1 MSFEEGDG
9 ARESRRKSTDGR
21 DRDSDAQYKMKI
33 ELDGSQQQAP
43 SSSASQAGPPA
54 YFFSPTEEKNL
65 DLSGANILS
74 PAVSR
79 QGSPGV
85 ERRRRELP
93 PLSED
98 RVGGEHDGAA
108 SDDADACSGS
118 GCEDGNAS
126 ASTDSFAV
134 VDHEPLASDAGAGA
148 SSGAG
153 LRRRAAVS
161 EESAGTRVQQQQ
173 Q

>member
-1 MSFEEGDG
+1 MSSEEGDG
-9 ARESRRKSTDGR
+9 AGESRRKSADGR
-21 DRDSDAQYKMKI
+21 DREDDAQFTMKI

-43 SSSASQAGPPA
+43 SSSASASQAGPPA

-98 RVGGEHDGAA
+98 RVGGGHDGAA
-108 SDDADACSGS
+108 SDADAYSGS
-118 GCEDGNAS
+118 GGEDGDAS

-134 VDHEPLASDAGAGA
+134 VDHEPLASDAGA

-161 EESAGTRVQQQQ
+161 EECAGTRVQQQQ
-173 Q
+173 QL

>member
-1 MSFEEGDG
+1 MNSEEGDG

-98 RVGGEHDGAA
+98 RVGGGHDGAA
-108 SDDADACSGS
+108 SDDADAY

>member
-1 MSFEEGDG
+1 MNSEEGDG
-9 ARESRRKSTDGR
+9 RRKITDGR

-98 RVGGEHDGAA
+98 RVGGGHDGAA
-108 SDDADACSGS
+108 SDDADAY

-134 VDHEPLASDAGAGA
+134 VDHEPLASDAGA

>member
-1 MSFEEGDG
+1 MNSEEGDG
-9 ARESRRKSTDGR
+9 RRKSTDGR
-21 DRDSDAQYKMKI
+21 DRSGDAQYKMKI

-98 RVGGEHDGAA
+98 RAGGGHDGAA
-108 SDDADACSGS
+108 SDDADAY

-134 VDHEPLASDAGAGA
+134 VDHEPLASDAGA

>member
-1 MSFEEGDG
+1 MNSEEGDG
-9 ARESRRKSTDGR
+9 ARESRRKSTDGW
-21 DRDSDAQYKMKI
+21 DRSGDAQYKMKI

-98 RVGGEHDGAA
+98 RVGGGHDGAA

-134 VDHEPLASDAGAGA
+134 VDHEPLASDAGA

>member
-1 MSFEEGDG
+1 MSSEEGDG
-9 ARESRRKSTDGR
+9 AGESRRKSADGR
-21 DRDSDAQYKMKI
+21 DREDDAQFTMKI

-43 SSSASQAGPPA
+43 STSASQAGPPA

-93 PLSED
+93 PFSED
-98 RVGGEHDGAA
+98 RVGGGHDGAA
-108 SDDADACSGS
+108 SDADAYSGS
-118 GCEDGNAS
+118 GGEDGDAS

-134 VDHEPLASDAGAGA
+134 VDHEPLASDAGA

-161 EESAGTRVQQQQ
+161 EECAGTRVQQQQ
-173 Q
+173 L

>member
-1 MSFEEGDG
+1 MNSEEGDG
-9 ARESRRKSTDGR
+9 RGKSTDGR

-93 PLSED
+93 SLSED
-98 RVGGEHDGAA
+98 RVGGGHDGAA
-108 SDDADACSGS
+108 SDDADAY

-134 VDHEPLASDAGAGA
+134 VDHEPLASDAGA